1 MPSAFFT
8 GLSGL
13 AAHAQAVQV
22 VANNL
27 ANLNTIAFKGSRSDF
42 RDLFYQNIGQSRSG
56 VVSQVGI
63 GTSPISVFR
72 RFDQGTVQNTGGA
85 LDAAIQGEG
94 FFIVED
100 GELRQYT
107 RAGNFQ
113 LNSARQLVTINAQ
126 NVLGWVR
133 NPSTGQILTGR
144 KPESINLQGQDRI
157 EPSATTAM
165 AVNANLQTDATA
177 PFSQTIEIFDSL
189 GEDYSLTLTF
199 TPVAP
204 GALTGANS
212 SAGFIVEATLPASEV
227 IDTTTGISPL
237 ADPNLLVGAPIQI
250 EFDQNGQLDTAI
262 SGTALT
268 LDMAA
273 LTPVLRYANNAQ
285 PLQINWSLVD
295 SFGQSRLTSVAAA
308 SAVSD
313 LFQDGTS
320 SASLVNISMA
330 DGGAINGIYSDGRT
344 LQLAQL
350 ATARFTNTQALQA
363 VGGNNYVRT
372 QAAGEELSGLPNEG
386 GRGSV
391 VGLSLETSNVDIAQ
405 EFTNLLTYQRG
416 FQANSRIITTA
427 DELNQEA
434 LNLKR

>member
-13 AAHAQAVQV
+13 SAHAQAVQV

-42 RDLFYQNIGQSRSG
+42 KDLFYQNIGQSRSG

-63 GTSPISVFR
+63 GTAPISVFR
-72 RFDQGTVQNTGGA
+72 RFEQGTIQNTGGS

-113 LNSARQLVTINAQ
+113 LNSSRELVTINAE
-126 NVLGWVR
+126 NVIGWVR
-133 NPSTGQILTGR
+133 DPSTSQIRTGEQ
-144 KPESINLQGQDRI
+144 PSAINLQGQERI
-157 EPSATTAM
+157 EPSATG
-165 AVNANLQTDATA
+165 VLEINANLQTGSTVS
-177 PFSQTIEIFDSL
+177 FSRPVEIFDSL
-189 GEDYSLTLTF
+189 GESHVLTLTF

-204 GALTGANS
+204 GALAGPNS
-212 SAGFIVEATLPASEV
+212 SAGFIVEATLPAAEV
-227 IDTTTGISPL
+227 IDTTTGLNPS

-250 EFDQNGQLDTAI
+250 EFDQTGQLDTAI
-262 SGTALT
+262 SPSSLT

-285 PLQINWSLVD
+285 PMNITWNLLDQ
-295 SFGQSRLTSVAAA
+295 FGQSRLTSVASA
-308 SAVSD
+308 SAVTD
-313 LFQDGTS
+313 IFQDGTP
-320 SASLVNISMA
+320 SATLVSIQMA
-330 DGGAINGIYSDGRT
+330 DGGSINGIYSDGRT

-350 ATARFTNTQALQA
+350 AMARFTNTQALQA
-363 VGGNNYVRT
+363 VGNNNFVRT
-372 QAAGEELSGLPNEG
+372 AAAGEELSGLPNEA
-386 GRGSV
+386 GRGSI